1 MSCETETAT
10 ALRGAGQKVTPQRML
25 ILSSLRHSRRHIT
38 ASHILDDVRRAYP
51 YVDVSTIYRTLNSAA
66 ALGLVSETN
75 MGSGES
81 EYEWIGVNRHHHLVC
96 RSCGDVSSLDNTY
109 LDSLATA
116 LHDELGFQADLGHF
130 AIFGLCHSCLSH
142 EAGSGS

>member
-25 ILSSLRHSRRHIT
+25 ILSSLRHSRSHIT

-51 YVDVSTIYRTLNSAA
+51 YVDASTIYRTLNSAV

-142 EAGSGS
+142 EADSGS